1 MAGRAGAAVLGLTL
15 GVLWSAAVVGPL
27 WTVLWG
33 AALLAHRDARDWLGR
48 GGALWLV
55 GGILAALVVLWPAA
69 FTKVSLLQTY
79 GLRLYAVLFQG
90 GREWGGAAAALGGFV
105 RQSPALLAYALL
117 GLFAC
122 AVGLA
127 RGHRDALA
135 CGAAAVAFMV
145 VILPFAIIDR
155 YLLPL
160 LPLAVLS
167 AVALASPGDPE
178 RAPAQG
184 RRARWTPPL
193 VVAGVVACWALGAGF
208 QYPQRGVERGS
219 ASGIRPRR
227 HGRAGRDRSTGRGGA
242 HLPLLRRREHAA
254 AGAGE
259 LRRPPPLAARRCAL
273 RHRLT
278 RPQRDGRAPAA
289 RSAADRCYP
298 SPPAPSG
305 GWRHTLAPPSGGTKT
320 GCANPSPSV
329 GGGAIDRVAGGAGGQ
344 RGGKVEERSPW
355 RDRPPRG

>member
-208 QYPQRGVERGS
+208 QYPQREWSEALRREYARVATVARGGTEVLAEGGHIFRFYGGASTLRPVLVNYDGRHLLLRDGVRYDTVSPDRSAMVVLQRRGRPLT
-219 ASGIRPRR
+219 AAIRPRR
-227 HGRAGRDRSTGRGGA
+227 RLPEDGATRS
-242 HLPLLRRREHAA
+242 H
-254 AGAGE
+254 
-259 LRRPPPLAARRCAL
+259 PPPAERR
-273 RHRLT
+273 
-278 RPQRDGRAPAA
+278 PAA
-289 RSAADRCYP
+289 RIRARAWGEGLST
-298 SPPAPSG
+298 
-305 GWRHTLAPPSGGTKT
+305 GWREAREGSG
-320 GCANPSPSV
+320 A
-329 GGGAIDRVAGGAGGQ
+329 AR
-344 RGGKVEERSPW
+344 
-355 RDRPPRG
+355 